1 METRPKKVCVFNRSW
16 TPVWLDLRKD
26 ETRENSYKVTSMGQT
41 RSEKGLDQGSG
52 EGLQKRE
59 EI

>member
-1 METRPKKVCVFNRSW
+1 M
-16 TPVWLDLRKD
+16 WLDLRKD